1 MVARVRPSQALSDLL
16 VDALK
21 RVRIRVDF
29 RAFIAAGRRFQPSE
43 GNYTTPSE
51 TRLKNGIKSCFFDL
65 YMSTVRRGQRERKIT
80 EQE

>member
-51 TRLKNGIKSCFFDL
+51 TRLK
-65 YMSTVRRGQRERKIT
+65 TV
-80 EQE
+80 

>member
-29 RAFIAAGRRFQPSE
+29 RVFIAAGRRFQPSE

-51 TRLKNGIKSCFFDL
+51 TRLKTGIKSCFLTSICPRYAVD
-65 YMSTVRRGQRERKIT
+65 RERKIT